1 MQMRRLGYHLT
12 LLVALALCATAVFAQ
27 DGTLK
32 IKVTPKQA
40 YVFVD
45 GKAIREG
52 NQKIKLAPG
61 KHTVAVVNYGYKIQ
75 TQDVDIQSDKTT
87 DLSVTLE
94 SYGGTVGGPYGDVQ
108 FKGYPRA
115 AVLSNGNTPAY
126 FVGHVDEFDW
136 DWVWHQDL
144 LLPTGTHHITVTRE
158 GKDIW
163 SGDVTVAAGKKVIV
177 NLNNNTQKT
186 VDWSR
191 GNKLKGPLPRFKAGL
206 ASTTVAVAPVT
217 GSFSA
222 SPTDVNCGQSSTLTW
237 QSAETAGANISN
249 IGEVQPSG
257 NQSVTPHQTTTYD
270 FTASGPGGI
279 YKGSS
284 TVNVNT
290 KVDASI
296 SLNPTEVHYRKI
308 GDKVITQDSSTLTWN
323 TSNADNVNIDPI
335 GKVDPS
341 GTQTVKA
348 EPKDTSEVPQ
358 GQPARQIDETTNYTL
373 NATNVCGGSATQTAS
388 LHIVGSVEPIPAV
401 TLQSIFFPTAYPL
414 KQHPDVGLV
423 KSQQLSLSDLA
434 AGFKKYL
441 EYDPDAKLSIEAHA
455 DIRGSRP
462 YNQDLTERRVER
474 AKQFL
479 VEQGIPADKI
489 ETAAYGKDRPMPRT
503 EVKELESSNP
513 QAPPKARLRRPTAD
527 WYAYNRRADI
537 VLLPSGK
544 KSSQYFPHAA
554 DDSGLIWQ
562 VPQPPLRKVEQD
574 Q

>member
-1 MQMRRLGYHLT
+1 MRRLGYHLT
-12 LLVALALCATAVFAQ
+12 LLVALALSATAVFAQ
-27 DGTLK
+27 DGKLK

-40 YVFVD
+40 DVFVD
-45 GKAIREG
+45 GKANPQGHNTIS
-52 NQKIKLAPG
+52 LPAG

-75 TQDVDIQSDKTT
+75 TQDVDIEAGKTK
-87 DLSVTLE
+87 DLNVTLE
-94 SYGGTVGGPYGDVQ
+94 AYGGPVSGPYGDVE
-108 FKGYPRA
+108 FKGSPRA
-115 AVLSNGNTPAY
+115 AVLSNGTTPAY
-126 FVGHVDEFDW
+126 FVGHVDEFNFDW
-136 DWVWHQDL
+136 IWHQNL
-144 LLPTGTHHITVTRE
+144 LLPVGTHHITVTLQ

-163 SGDVTVAAGKKVIV
+163 SGDVNVQAGKKVIV
-177 NLNNNTQKT
+177 QLDKNTQKT
-186 VDWSR
+186 VNWSR
-191 GNKLKGPLPRFKAGL
+191 GEKLKGPLPRFKAGM
-206 ASTTVAVAPVT
+206 ASATVAVAPVT

-237 QSAETAGANISN
+237 QTAETAGANISGG
-249 IGEVQPSG
+249 IGDVQPSG
-257 NQSVTPHQTTTYD
+257 SQSVTPHQTTTYD
-270 FTASGPGGI
+270 FNASGPGGT
-279 YKGSS
+279 YKGTG

-308 GDKVITQDSSTLTWN
+308 GDKVITQDSSTLTWQ
-323 TSNADNVNIDPI
+323 TSNADNVSIDPI

-358 GQPARQIDETTNYTL
+358 GQPARTIDESTNYTL
-373 NATNVCGGSATQTAS
+373 TASNVCGGNATQTAA
-388 LHIVGSVEPIPAV
+388 LHIVGSVEPIPTV
-401 TLQSIFFPTAYPL
+401 NLQSVFFPTAYPV
-414 KQHPDVGLV
+414 KMHPDVGLV

-474 AKQFL
+474 AKQYL
-479 VEQGIPADKI
+479 VDQGIPADKI
-489 ETAAYGKDRPMPRT
+489 ETAAYGKDRPMAKS
-503 EVKELESSNP
+503 EVKDLEASNP
-513 QAPPKARLRRPTAD
+513 QKPPKARLRRFTAD

-544 KSSQYFPHAA
+544 KSTEYFPHDA

-562 VPQPPLRKVEQD
+562 VPTPSLKKVEKD

>member
-1 MQMRRLGYHLT
+1 MRRFGYHFT
-12 LLVALALCATAVFAQ
+12 LLAALVLCATAAFAQ

-32 IKVTPKQA
+32 IKVSPKQA
-40 YVFVD
+40 YTFVD

-52 NQKIKLAPG
+52 SQKIQLTPG
-61 KHTVAVVNYGYKIQ
+61 KHTVAVVNYGYKIE
-75 TQDVDIQSDKTT
+75 TQDVDISSGKTT
-87 DLSVTLE
+87 DLNVTLQP
-94 SYGGTVGGPYGDVQ
+94 YGGTVNGPYGDVQ
-108 FKGYPRA
+108 FKGHPRA
-115 AVLSNGNTPAY
+115 AVLSNGTTPAY

-136 DWVWHQDL
+136 DWIWHQNL
-144 LLPTGTHHITVTRE
+144 LLPAGTHHITVTRE

-163 SGDVTVAAGKKVIV
+163 TGDVTVTAGKKVIV
-177 NLNNNTQKT
+177 DLDKNTQKT
-186 VDWSR
+186 VNWPR
-191 GNKLKGPLPRFKAGL
+191 GEKMKGPLPRFKAGI

-222 SPTDVNCGQSSTLTW
+222 NPTDVNCGQSSTLTW

-249 IGEVQPSG
+249 IGEVDPSG
-257 NQSVTPHQTTTYD
+257 SHTVTPHQTTTYD

-279 YKGSS
+279 YKGSG

-308 GDKVITQDSSTLTWN
+308 GDKVITQGTSTLTWN
-323 TSNADNVNIDPI
+323 TSNADNINIDPM
-335 GKVDPS
+335 GKVEAS
-341 GTQTVKA
+341 GSQTVKA
-348 EPKDTSEVPQ
+348 EPSDTSEVPQ
-358 GQPARQIDETTNYTL
+358 GQPARTIDETKNYTL
-373 NATNVCGGSATQTAS
+373 TATNVCGGSATQTAG
-388 LHIVGSVEPIPAV
+388 LHIVGTVEPIPTV
-401 TLQSIFFPTAYPL
+401 TLQSVFFPTAYPL

-455 DIRGSRP
+455 DVRGSRP

-474 AKQFL
+474 AKQYL
-479 VEQGIPADKI
+479 VEQGISADKI

-503 EVKELESSNP
+503 DVKQLEESNP
-513 QAPPKARLRRPTAD
+513 QKAPRVRARRPTAM

-544 KSSQYFPHAA
+544 KSSQYFPNAA
-554 DDSGLIWQ
+554 DDSSLIWQ
-562 VPQPPLRKVEQD
+562 VPQPPLRKVEKD